1 MVGFRL
7 VMNGFGDTSG
17 MFWANSDRGLGDWRR
32 RKEGKK
38 ERRKEGKKERKE
50 ERKEEGKERRKEE
63 RKREK
68 KEGWMERRKDG
79 WEEIFSVGMEGS
91 PDVFRIFAMIWH
103 MMD

>member
-17 MFWANSDRGLGDWRR
+17 MFRANSDRCLGDWRR
-32 RKEGKK
+32 RKE
-38 ERRKEGKKERKE
+38 RKR
-50 ERKEEGKERRKEE
+50 ERRKEE
-63 RKREK
+63 RKEGRKRGRE
-68 KEGWMERRKDG
+68 DG
-79 WEEIFSVGMEGS
+79 WEEIFYVGMEGS

>member
-1 MVGFRL
+1 MFR
-7 VMNGFGDTSG
+7 
-17 MFWANSDRGLGDWRR
+17 ANSDRGLGDWRR

-38 ERRKEGKKERKE
+38 GRGKERKR
-50 ERKEEGKERRKEE
+50 ERKGGKERRKEE

-68 KEGWMERRKDG
+68 KEGWMERRKYG